1 MKTTIDPSR
10 RLELYIRKARNGS
23 KTFVFTNSSGADYD
37 ISSFDFELFIKKNA
51 GARKDVISLLTSYA
65 GFGLSISTN
74 ELTATFT
81 DVITDIDAGEYYWEL
96 LRLDT
101 NKTWLCGPCYVH
113 EGEFD
118 GVETDTS
125 TISIADTTTVT
136 VSITDG
142 ISNPRVYSVNTTA
155 TLTIN
160 VDSYDQAN
168 VTALSEALTIA
179 NPTGTPSDGQGL
191 LIRIDPRA
199 TAYALTFG
207 SQFNPFGSALP
218 TTTQSNLGM
227 YIAAFWN
234 AARSTWD
241 TTYNLEV

>member
-37 ISSFDFELFIKKNA
+37 VSSFDFELFIKKNA

-65 GFGLSISTN
+65 GFGLDISTN

-81 DVITDIDAGEYYWEL
+81 DAITDIDSGEYYWEL

-118 GVETDTS
+118 GVGTDTS
-125 TISIADTTTVT
+125 TISIADQTTVT

-142 ISNPRVYSVNTTA
+142 ITNPRVYTVASTA
-155 TLTIN
+155 TLTVN

-168 VTALSEALTIA
+168 VTAQAEALTIA
-179 NPTGTPSDGQGL
+179 NPTGTPVDGQSIL
-191 LIRIDPRA
+191 YRIDDNGTSR
-199 TAYALTFG
+199 ALTFG
-207 SQFNPFGSALP
+207 NQFRAFGSALP
-218 TTTQSNLGM
+218 TATTLGKIM
-227 YIAAFWN
+227 YIGAFWN
-234 AARSTWD
+234 ALDSKWD
-241 TTYNLEV
+241 TSYKEEA

>member
-1 MKTTIDPSR
+1 MKTTIDPAR

-37 ISSFDFELFIKKNA
+37 ISSFEFELFIKKNP

-65 GFGLSISTN
+65 GFGLTISGN
-74 ELTATFT
+74 DLTATFT

-118 GVETDTS
+118 GVGTDTS

-142 ISNPRVYSVNTTA
+142 ISNPRVYSVTTTA
-155 TLTIN
+155 TLTVN

-168 VTALSEALTIA
+168 VTALASALTIA

-191 LIRIDPRA
+191 LIRIEDNGTSR
-199 TAYALTFG
+199 ALTFG
-207 SQFNPFGSALP
+207 AQFRAFGTALP
-218 TTTQSNLGM
+218 TATTLGKIM
-227 YIAAFWN
+227 YIGAFWN
-234 AARSTWD
+234 ALDSKWD
-241 TTYNLEV
+241 TRYTEEV